1 METLQNAIQNWY
13 RAEHAKLAPM
23 SPYQRLCYIL
33 RYYRGWLAGTA
44 LLIAAL
50 CLIGNA
56 AAQSRK
62 QILLE
67 GFFTNDEWNLFDADV
82 IQKDYGAVLS
92 LKSDQRLVFD
102 DGLYIDLGGQA
113 SDITSASNGKIVAYM
128 AAGELDFVVT
138 TRPVLTHF
146 EGQVPMKD
154 LAGILP
160 PELLAQ
166 LEPYLIEGRDT
177 DGNIIYEALDMTAS
191 RYVAGGGADGDP
203 AVTDTYYLFVPYN
216 APHTDQLAAYIR
228 YCFPA
233 DGA

>member
-1 METLQNAIQNWY
+1 
-13 RAEHAKLAPM
+13 
-23 SPYQRLCYIL
+23 
-33 RYYRGWLAGTA
+33 
-44 LLIAAL
+44 
-50 CLIGNA
+50 
-56 AAQSRK
+56 
-62 QILLE
+62 
-67 GFFTNDEWNLFDADV
+67 
-82 IQKDYGAVLS
+82 
-92 LKSDQRLVFD
+92 
-102 DGLYIDLGGQA
+102 
-113 SDITSASNGKIVAYM
+113 
-128 AAGELDFVVT
+128 
-138 TRPVLTHF
+138 
-146 EGQVPMKD
+146 MKD

-191 RYVAGGGADGDP
+191 RYVAGVGADGDP